1 MMIESNTMESIDLE
15 VEVTEI
21 LHKARV
27 PANIKG
33 FEFLRTAIMLSVND
47 SGMVHSIT
55 KSLYPTV
62 AKQYQTT
69 SPRAERAIR
78 HAIELAWDRGA
89 GETLS
94 TIFHREN
101 IEDKPCNSEFIAAI
115 ADHLRL
121 NQKRKAIELDES
133 ELEPPRPLSAERR
146 AEIDEINNEIAA
158 LVREIC
164 EMG

>member
-78 HAIELAWDRGA
+78 HAIELA
-89 GETLS
+89 
-94 TIFHREN
+94 
-101 IEDKPCNSEFIAAI
+101 
-115 ADHLRL
+115 
-121 NQKRKAIELDES
+121 
-133 ELEPPRPLSAERR
+133 
-146 AEIDEINNEIAA
+146 
-158 LVREIC
+158 
-164 EMG
+164 